1 MSDSHVG
8 LSHLEAYAEVM
19 QKAVEITKY
28 IHKHRGHMPVE
39 DLMDSVMWKL
49 EDLTG
54 VLPDDA

>member
-1 MSDSHVG
+1 MNDKYVG
-8 LSHLEAYAEVM
+8 LSHLEAYTEVM
-19 QKAVEITKY
+19 QKTVEITKF
-28 IHKHRGHMPVE
+28 IHKHRGSMPVE